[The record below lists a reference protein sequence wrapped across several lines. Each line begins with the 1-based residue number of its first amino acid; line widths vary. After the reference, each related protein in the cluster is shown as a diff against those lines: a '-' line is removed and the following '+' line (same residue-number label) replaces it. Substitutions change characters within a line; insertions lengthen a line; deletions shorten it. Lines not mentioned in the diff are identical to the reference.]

1 MSHHDDE
8 ISELIE
14 YISGLRRTFNR
25 KLDDHLFIIE
35 QQRERID
42 FQQHLIDDQRA
53 VVDEL
58 AWQIR
63 DLRDS
68 VRQCCEKVTE
78 FEGNQC
84 TKGSSSEMDRSA
96 VSTNCRA
103 RIVRQEHVFYGKLKK
118 LFVLFGDSSGANLFK
133 RKRDIFNCKINGWCL
148 RN

>member
-84 TKGSSSEMDRSA
+84 AKSSSSGMDRSA
-96 VSTNCRA
+96 VSTNGRR
-103 RIVRQEHVFYGKLKK
+103 RIVRQEHVFNVFNGKLK
-118 LFVLFGDSSGANLFK
+118 L
-133 RKRDIFNCKINGWCL
+133 
-148 RN
+148 

>member
-84 TKGSSSEMDRSA
+84 TKSSSSEMDKSG
-96 VSTNCRA
+96 VSTNGRA
-103 RIVRQEHVFYGKLKK
+103 RIVRQEHVFYGKLKQ
-118 LFVLFGDSSGANLFK
+118 LFVLFGDSSG
-133 RKRDIFNCKINGWCL
+133 
-148 RN
+148 